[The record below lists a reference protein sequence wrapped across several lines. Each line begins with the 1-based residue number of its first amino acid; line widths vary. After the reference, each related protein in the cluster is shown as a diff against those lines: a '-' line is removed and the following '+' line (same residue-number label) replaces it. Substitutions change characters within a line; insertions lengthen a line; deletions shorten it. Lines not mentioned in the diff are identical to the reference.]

1 MALPILRRGG
11 SPVSVRRGDS
21 NTSTNAI
28 NRLDPWNDFAVMDR
42 LLDTFFSSPFA
53 RFGHGTGST
62 IQPSEPTVEVY
73 ETADDLLAFVYAP
86 GLAPDSFNIS
96 AGADSITVQGE
107 RKPLLE
113 VTDGM
118 TSHTP
123 WASLATGV
131 STFQA
136 SYNLPVEIDPAKV
149 QANYKDGV
157 LSLRLPKSE
166 ASKPRQVKVAIG
178 NGNS

>member
-21 NTSTNAI
+21 NIPANAI
-28 NRLDPWNDFAVMDR
+28 NRLDPWNEFAVMDR
-42 LLDTFFSSPFA
+42 LFDGVFSSPLSP
-53 RFGHGTGST
+53 FGRGLTSAA
-62 IQPSEPTVEVY
+62 QPSEPMVELY
-73 ETADDLLAFVYAP
+73 ETVDDLRAFVYAP
-86 GLAPDSFNIS
+86 GLTPDSFDIS
-96 AGADSITVQGE
+96 AGADSITVKAE

-113 VTDGM
+113 VTEGM

-123 WASLATGV
+123 WAGLATGA
-131 STFQA
+131 STFTA

-149 QANYKDGV
+149 EANYKDGV

-166 ASKPRQVKVAIG
+166 VAKPRQVKVAIG
-178 NGNS
+178 NS